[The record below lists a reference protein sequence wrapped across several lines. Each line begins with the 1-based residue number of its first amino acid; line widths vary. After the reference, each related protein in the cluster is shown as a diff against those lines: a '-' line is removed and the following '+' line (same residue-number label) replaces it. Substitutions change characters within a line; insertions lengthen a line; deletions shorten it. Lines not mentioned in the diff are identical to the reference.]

1 MTFEEFEK
9 NLEAIRNSGDEALT
23 AIEYT
28 ELTDFY
34 NSTVDEK
41 EELNKVI
48 TDLKNENDKLRE
60 INSRLQLDYGKTII
74 KEKTVINED
83 NEDTEEITDEEFID
97 AINDLF

>member
-9 NLEAIRNSGDEALT
+9 NLAAIRNTGDEALT

-41 EELNKVI
+41 EELNKTI
-48 TDLKNENDKLRE
+48 DDLRSENTQLRE

-74 KEKTVINED
+74 KEKTVIKED
-83 NEDTEEITDEEFID
+83 NGEEEKITDDDFIE
-97 AINDLF
+97 AITDLS